1 MQPKTFMPAA
11 QARTGIVCLGVLLMA
26 NCGGGGSDG
35 SNLPISSQT
44 LSGKIGGQTWS
55 LVTAQSDAFLST
67 STTYW
72 VDMFATAFTACQG
85 STPNNANSILMEL
98 PNTPGNYPLS
108 LMLNATFYNA
118 STSDNLVATR
128 GRIQIDSVTSTT
140 ITGGANFTYNADNT
154 IDGLFQV
161 TICP

>member
-1 MQPKTFMPAA
+1 MQPKAFLRAAPARA
-11 QARTGIVCLGVLLMA
+11 GIVCLGVLLVT
-26 NCGGGGSDG
+26 NCGGSDG

-44 LSGKIGGQTWS
+44 LSGKIGGQPWS
-55 LVTAQSDAFLST
+55 LVTAQSDAFLSN
-67 STTYW
+67 STTYR
-72 VDMFATAFTACQG
+72 VDMFATAFTACQDP
-85 STPNNANSILMEL
+85 TPSNANSILVLL

-108 LMLNATFYNA
+108 LTQNATFYDA
-118 STSDNLVATR
+118 STSYNWVATR
-128 GRIQIDSVTSTT
+128 GTIRIDSVTSTT